1 MQKVKISLMDFLL
14 AHIMAN
20 KKIMTVKLYLLYNYM
35 INIAFL
41 ILCGVIICDPRI
53 SVIIHLINNNISEII
68 IMFMVS
74 IISNCQTVIL
84 VWLTLL
90 CITRIPIKSY
100 TNIYNP
106 DIKATNAINI
116 PQQIDKIYIFN
127 NKIFIYKKINNR
139 YKFLT
144 IINPLDTKFNNQL
157 FWKSHH
163 VLIFNSMKAQNN
175 NAKN

>member
-20 KKIMTVKLYLLYNYM
+20 KKIMTVKFYLLYNYM
-35 INIAFL
+35 INIIFL

-53 SVIIHLINNNISEII
+53 NVIIHLINNNISEII
-68 IMFMVS
+68 TMLMVS

-84 VWLTLL
+84 FWLTLL
-90 CITRIPIKSY
+90 CITHIPIKNY
-100 TNIYNP
+100 TNIYNS

-116 PQQIDKIYIFN
+116 PQQIDKIYIFD

-157 FWKSHH
+157 FWKTHH
-163 VLIFNSMKAQNN
+163 TLIFNESEK
-175 NAKN
+175 